1 MAEEMFCP
9 KCGTKVK
16 VGEVFC
22 PNCGSKL
29 NQTAEASV
37 SNEKNEAKNTISN
50 ESDQKLQRSA
60 TAQPKKPLNKNLLI
74 ALAAVLVVLVG
85 GYLGLK
91 DYYQPQKQLDRIISA
106 LGDSDKNLAKYVKT
120 DDPTLQNKL
129 TEKNLKPTQK
139 YFESNRQDLA
149 ELKSSLQQG
158 SEYNNTYSIEQSGN
172 AWLFFPRYKMNV
184 KAAYVTLSSN
194 HAGVA
199 FYQDGKKIWTTTS
212 GSYSKKVGPLFPGK
226 YTFKSVGKIS
236 GRKLVNTSTN
246 TLTSGA
252 QDVSLKLRIAT
263 FTIKGSQGADV
274 YLNGKK
280 AGKLDNEGKLKFKDY
295 PISNDLKAYIAI
307 KVSGQTLKSSSVDIK
322 DRLAYGY
329 SDITPAF
336 KGVVSKSDAEELLG
350 SAFSGAES
358 GTEDS
363 STADLFVGQ
372 ENNSSYN
379 DLLKFYDSFK
389 TNDNVE
395 DYTAEVSKIN
405 SVTPAGKNKATVSYS
420 VKYTFNNTGDSG
432 DSTKVQQFT
441 YPNAEIVKQNGDYKI
456 KTIGVTNSAD
466 WEKNYSN
473 DD

>member
-16 VGEVFC
+16 ADEVFC
-22 PNCGSKL
+22 PNCGAKL
-29 NQTAEASV
+29 NPIAEATA
-37 SNEKNEAKNTISN
+37 SNEENEEKVTASAESN
-50 ESDQKLQRSA
+50 QTMQRSVP
-60 TAQPKKPLNKNLLI
+60 AQPKKPLNKPLLI
-74 ALAAVLVVLVG
+74 SLVAVLVVLVG

-129 TEKNLKPTQK
+129 TKKNLKPTQK

-158 SEYNNTYSIEQSGN
+158 SAYNDTYSIEQSGN
-172 AWLFFPRYKMNV
+172 AWLFFPRYKLNV

-194 HAGVA
+194 HTGVA
-199 FYQDGKKIWTTTS
+199 FYQDGKKIWTTKS
-212 GSYSKKVGPLFPGK
+212 GNYSKKVGPLFPGK

-236 GRKLVNTSTN
+236 GRKLTNTSTN

-252 QDVSLKLRIAT
+252 QDVSLRLRIAT

-280 AGKLDNEGKLKFKDY
+280 AGKLNSDGKLKFKDY

-307 KVSGQTLKSSSVDIK
+307 QVSGQTVKSNSVDIK
-322 DRLAYGY
+322 DKLAYGEH
-329 SDITPAF
+329 SISPAF
-336 KGVVSKSDAEELLG
+336 QGVVSKSDAEELLE

-363 STADLFVGQ
+363 TTADLFVGQ
-372 ENNSSYN
+372 EDNSSYN
-379 DLLKFYDSFK
+379 DLLKFYNSFK
-389 TNDNVE
+389 TNDNIE
-395 DYTAEVSKIN
+395 DYNAEVSKVN
-405 SVTPAGKNKATVSYS
+405 SVTPTGKNKATVSYS
-420 VKYTFNNTGDSG
+420 VKYTFNNSGDAG

-456 KTIGVTNSAD
+456 KTIGVTKSAD
-466 WEKNYSN
+466 WEKNYS
-473 DD
+473 DDN